1 MSKKKLIAV
10 VTLLVLIIGLGV
22 AGFFEYK
29 HVKKVKA
36 EKLALQQQQQQQQ
49 VMTNGKRP
57 SDYSVGK
64 DYNSVINNKSKPVF
78 VLFYADWCR
87 YCIRFMPVFEKAA
100 EKYGNDVEFSK
111 VNVEDKK
118 YENLVKESRIGGFPT
133 VMIIDKK
140 YDNKVVIPNSSLS
153 NLDDLSV
160 EIDRF
165 VKIRK
170 LLDKK

>member
-1 MSKKKLIAV
+1 MSKKKIIAIV
-10 VTLLVLIIGLGV
+10 SLVVLIIGLGV

-29 HVKKVKA
+29 HVKQVKA
-36 EKLALQQQQQQQQ
+36 EKLAAQQQRI
-49 VMTNGKRP
+49 MTEGKKP
-57 SDYSVGK
+57 SDYEVGK
-64 DYNSVINNKSKPVF
+64 DYNSVIRSSKPVF

-87 YCIRFMPVFEKAA
+87 YCIRFMPIFEQAA
-100 EKYGNDVEFSK
+100 EKYGEDMEFAK

-118 YENLVKESRIGGFPT
+118 YEKLVRDSRIGGFPT

-140 YDNKVVIPNSSLS
+140 YDNKVSIPNSYLS
-153 NLDDLSV
+153 NIDDLSN

-165 VKIRK
+165 VKIRR